1 MRLQKNTFF
10 SKQTEMPLSYFTELD
25 ETAILNLQ
33 WCIIKDMPRKIL
45 HFLFQVQRHSFPGC
59 AWQDP
64 LLRQWLWSN
73 GLQFFKTKTFSNTTP
88 AYVSPIPDLKA
99 HDNQSQAAP
108 TTCKLH
114 PDASFPTHTRQQL
127 CFSRARIL
135 CQCSDLCLWHGVHNY
150 FSQHAPKEVQF
161 SRVLNFP
168 QGLNITEGEWSN
180 DELVLLLSFENI

>member
-1 MRLQKNTFF
+1 MKQQF
-10 SKQTEMPLSYFTELD
+10 SICND
-25 ETAILNLQ
+25 VIL
-33 WCIIKDMPRKIL
+33 KICREIYCN
-45 HFLFQVQRHSFPGC
+45 FLFQVQRLSFPGC

-73 GLQFFKTKTFSNTTP
+73 GLQFFKTKTFSNTTS